1 MSLYYPECG
10 PMPYE
15 SIFSIYLKLSHGNFI
30 SLPELA
36 KRLGGG
42 VGNGDRSQWL
52 ITRKIES
59 ALDDVLPRVTGH
71 LPWMHAPVSALN
83 SPTAVLT
90 FCVECLNFGY
100 HSVFNSICLHRV
112 CPLHKRALSVAC
124 NGCRR
129 HFYKGFSPAQSIP
142 RSLEVCGKCG
152 FQDIGLRREI
162 RMRRSPKL
170 QSALDYFGSAQA
182 RWYREIYGLDT
193 AESGYSGLYYQS
205 SLARAE
211 LSGPGER
218 LFDMRSP
225 ESLSG
230 YRQFS
235 PPIACIGRFRTY
247 LHDRLYRADSPFHLG
262 DYLRLHSQ
270 HEVLHR
276 VKVRFLGK
284 HFSCFEEGCEIAG
297 YPDGQPKTTSFCALA
312 VAFILLCLKAFYNIW
327 PSSGSDFHDFSPNN
341 AENTKPAPLLTNWSY
356 REAVL
361 VFLTILARL
370 EYYVSEGHDFFVICR
385 SEVIYFPDDRGVTLL
400 RKSSYKFRCN
410 CRNPQRQHLLS
421 RSGSGGALMVVC
433 AAQGDHV
440 DGNLASKHLVV

>member
-1 MSLYYPECG
+1 MV
-10 PMPYE
+10 
-15 SIFSIYLKLSHGNFI
+15 ND
-30 SLPELA
+30 
-36 KRLGGG
+36 
-42 VGNGDRSQWL
+42 DRSQWL

-59 ALDDVLPRVTGH
+59 SLDDVLPRVTDH
-71 LPWMHAPVSALN
+71 LPWMHAPVSALD
-83 SPTAVLT
+83 SPIAVLA
-90 FCVECLNFGY
+90 FCVECLRFGY

-112 CPLHKRALSVAC
+112 CPLHKRALSLAC
-124 NGCRR
+124 DGCRR
-129 HFYKGFSPAQSIP
+129 HFYKGFSAAQSIP
-142 RSLEVCGKCG
+142 RSFEVCSKCG

-170 QSALDYFGSAQA
+170 QIALDYFGSAQA
-182 RWYREIYGLDT
+182 RWYREIYGLYT
-193 AESGYSGLYYQS
+193 AESSYSGLYYQS

-230 YRQFS
+230 YREFS
-235 PPIACIGRFRTY
+235 PPIACVSRFRTY
-247 LHDRLYRADSPFHLG
+247 LHDRLYRADSPFHLA

-270 HEVLHR
+270 REILNR
-276 VKVRFLGK
+276 LKVRFLGK
-284 HFSCFEEGCEIAG
+284 HMRCYKEGCEIAG
-297 YPDGQPKTTSFCALA
+297 YPDGQPRTRPFCPLT
-312 VAFILLCLKAFYNIW
+312 VAFILLCLKTSYNMW
-327 PSSGSDFHDFSPNN
+327 PTPGSDFHDFSPKDSKNK
-341 AENTKPAPLLTNWSY
+341 ESAPLLTSWSY

-370 EYYVSEGHDFFVICR
+370 EYYVSGGQDFFVICR

-421 RSGSGGALMVVC
+421 RNGADGALMVVC
-433 AAQGDHV
+433 ATQGNHA
-440 DGNLASKHLVV
+440 DGNAKPRQLVV